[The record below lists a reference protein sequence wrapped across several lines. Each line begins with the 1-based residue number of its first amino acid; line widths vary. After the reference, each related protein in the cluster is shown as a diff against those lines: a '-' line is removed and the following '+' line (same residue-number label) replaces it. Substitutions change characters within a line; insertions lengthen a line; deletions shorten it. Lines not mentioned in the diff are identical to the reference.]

1 MIVHV
6 FKKDVRR
13 LWKEIAITA
22 LLLGWLTWLDR
33 WRSDSTPGSA
43 EGWLNLLLPLA
54 WAVLIALLV
63 HEDVLVGDRQFWVT
77 MPIRARSLLAA
88 KALFIAAFIHA
99 PDLAADATILWGRG
113 FRPYLVL
120 PQLFWKQFL
129 LLVALTLPAVALAT
143 VVRNTAQFMIAA
155 IALTAG
161 VVFLNGGFAF
171 DARPWD
177 PWTVDLVRFGIAITP
192 IAAASVAVMM
202 LQYARRRVVLSRWIG
217 IGAAGGAAALYALLP
232 VTSTAAVRCALSPG
246 TPSAGS
252 LAIQFAPDAPPP
264 VLYRSASASRG
275 VLVPL
280 RISGAPSDV
289 TTRFRQLAL
298 EIESRDGRRY
308 GWRRYGTVPRW
319 APTDSSVAAYL
330 ILETPNGPRL
340 YNGRR
345 GGTPNRLRLEISPR
359 IYDAIKNGPVNI
371 EGKLTAE
378 FVRGE
383 DPTKIPVGDAAAVP
397 GLGICSSAIVNARF
411 EEQLLRVVCESVDE
425 ISSFMRVRLIDPA
438 TQRDWIAFLGD
449 SSTPLSHPRTT
460 WLSPINRR
468 ATFFHLR
475 DSVEARDQVPS
486 AVIPNAIVEIAP
498 EHATGCTVVR
508 YELPDV
514 VLSKFSA
521 DTAR

>member
-1 MIVHV
+1 
-6 FKKDVRR
+6 
-13 LWKEIAITA
+13 
-22 LLLGWLTWLDR
+22 
-33 WRSDSTPGSA
+33 
-43 EGWLNLLLPLA
+43 
-54 WAVLIALLV
+54 
-63 HEDVLVGDRQFWVT
+63 
-77 MPIRARSLLAA
+77 MPI
-88 KALFIAAFIHA
+88 
-99 PDLAADATILWGRG
+99 
-113 FRPYLVL
+113 
-120 PQLFWKQFL
+120 
-129 LLVALTLPAVALAT
+129 
-143 VVRNTAQFMIAA
+143 
-155 IALTAG
+155 
-161 VVFLNGGFAF
+161 
-171 DARPWD
+171 
-177 PWTVDLVRFGIAITP
+177 
-192 IAAASVAVMM
+192 
-202 LQYARRRVVLSRWIG
+202 
-217 IGAAGGAAALYALLP
+217 
-232 VTSTAAVRCALSPG
+232 
-246 TPSAGS
+246 
-252 LAIQFAPDAPPP
+252 
-264 VLYRSASASRG
+264 
-275 VLVPL
+275 

-298 EIESRDGRRY
+298 EIESRDG
-308 GWRRYGTVPRW
+308 RRYGTVPRW

-340 YNGRR
+340 YNGRD
-345 GGTPNRLRLEISPR
+345 GTPNRLGLEISPR

-371 EGKLTAE
+371 EGQLTAE

-397 GLGICSSAIVNARF
+397 GLGMCSSAIVNARF

-449 SSTPLSHPRTT
+449 SSNILLHPRTT

-486 AVIPNAIVEIAP
+486 AVIPNAIVQIAP